1 MSDESE
7 HLLERF
13 CDAAAADI
21 GLLIL
26 LHDKE
31 PDSELLKVLKA
42 AGYPATFGLAL
53 ENERS
58 RDALAFARQ
67 VTDALEVTD
76 ASIDDLAADYAA
88 IYLNHA
94 IQASPMES
102 VWIDEEGL
110 THQEPMFQVREYYRE
125 QQLQAEDWRVRSDD
139 HLVMQ
144 MRFIRHLFMQEELA
158 IAARFLDEHLLRW
171 LGSFAERVATRCA
184 TPWFA
189 AAALVTHA
197 WFEEFRD
204 LLAGILDEPR
214 PTPEEI
220 DKRMRPKPQVVE
232 MPLQYMPGT
241 GPAV

>member
-1 MSDESE
+1 MRDESE
-7 HLLERF
+7 RLLKLFSETAVG
-13 CDAAAADI
+13 DL
-21 GLLIL
+21 GQLIL

-31 PDSELLKVLKA
+31 PDEELLQVLNEA
-42 AGYPATFGLAL
+42 NFPASFGLLL
-53 ENERS
+53 ESKRAH
-58 RDALAFARQ
+58 DALAFTVEVMRE
-67 VTDALEVTD
+67 LEISKRLLD
-76 ASIDDLAADYAA
+76 ELAADYAA

-125 QQLQAEDWRVRSDD
+125 QQLQVEDWRMRSDD

-144 MRFIRHLFMQEELA
+144 MRFIQHLVRENELA
-158 IAARFLDEHLLRW
+158 TAASFMDEHLLRW

-204 LLAGILDEPR
+204 LLAEILDEPR
-214 PTPEEI
+214 PTREEI
-220 DKRMRPKPQVVE
+220 DKRMMPKPQVVE